1 LIVEIR
7 LTQFHRKVKVKN
19 AIITEWEKNI
29 MWGRETPSLPFDGR
43 EGVSE
48 SASFLFA
55 IGVFLLG
62 LFGLFG
68 IVDGN
73 RLWFGGLG
81 LGFDSCPFLCCSLS
95 LAVFLI
101 ELGEL
106 LG

>member
-1 LIVEIR
+1 
-7 LTQFHRKVKVKN
+7 
-19 AIITEWEKNI
+19 

-68 IVDGN
+68 LFGIVDGN
-73 RLWFGGLG
+73 RLWFGS
-81 LGFDSCPFLCCSLS
+81 LGFGLDLCPFLCCALS
-95 LAVFLI
+95 LTVFGV
-101 ELGEL
+101 EFGEFLGCSQLVICFLAFLGFL
-106 LG
+106 LSIFFTISS